1 MKTLSGKRQ
10 KLSMDDLIRYPEG
23 SLGFNLGQYLH
34 SNSIEPDPVPDNED
48 ILRVLL
54 TRNDSFTEEIGMYYY
69 LFGNGGLSIRML
81 FIMASGLLLCPL
93 SVKYFYKRYRDGK
106 NALRFYDINH
116 FGLLQLPVA
125 RIKDAFMIR

>member
-1 MKTLSGKRQ
+1 MNTLSAKRQ

-34 SNSIEPDPVPDNED
+34 SNSIEPDPVPDSDD

-54 TRNDSFTEEIGMYYY
+54 TKNDSITEEIGMHYY

-81 FIMASGLLLCPL
+81 FIMVSGLVLCPL

-106 NALRFYDINH
+106 NALRFYDLNH
-116 FGLLQLPVA
+116 FGFLPLPVT
-125 RIKDAFMIR
+125 RIKDAFMIP